1 VVPVSGVIGVIGN
14 GLIGVVGVIG
24 NGLIGVRVVGDG
36 GGIMF
41 P

>member
-1 VVPVSGVIGVIGN
+1 VAGVIGVIGN